1 MTDTSENFDAIIVG
15 AGFSGL
21 YQLYCLREKL
31 NLRTRVL
38 EAGGGLGGTWYWN
51 RYPEHDVTQKA
62 TLIVTIL
69 INHYLK
75 NGLGLNAIPDR
86 KKYSNI

>member
-1 MTDTSENFDAIIVG
+1 MIVIDTSENFGDIVG

-51 RYPEHDVTQKA
+51 R
-62 TLIVTIL
+62 I
-69 INHYLK
+69 
-75 NGLGLNAIPDR
+75 
-86 KKYSNI
+86 

>member
-1 MTDTSENFDAIIVG
+1 MNSKKSVFHKVSKRVVESKKLLRGLVMNETSQSFDAIIVG

-31 NLRTRVL
+31 RLRTKVL

-51 RYPEHDVTQKA
+51 RYP
-62 TLIVTIL
+62 
-69 INHYLK
+69 
-75 NGLGLNAIPDR
+75 G
-86 KKYSNI
+86 

>member
-1 MTDTSENFDAIIVG
+1 MELGTGIAI
-15 AGFSGL
+15 L
-21 YQLYCLREKL
+21 
-31 NLRTRVL
+31 
-38 EAGGGLGGTWYWN
+38 
-51 RYPEHDVTQKA
+51 EHDVTQKV

-69 INHYLK
+69 INHCLK